1 MTLVPISKL
10 KFFPGNARRGDIDLI
25 AESLRKN
32 SQFAPIVVNKGTHAP
47 EYTNTILSGNHTT
60 MAAQRLGWDGIDV
73 HWVDFDADTC
83 RRVVLVANKSND
95 AATYDVDELLAL
107 IQDLPDLDATGFT
120 QSEVDALLEAI
131 EAPGEDE
138 LPDDLPADSE
148 GEGYALLVECDNADQ
163 RDTLKAQL
171 LAEGFNVGNA

>member
-1 MTLVPISKL
+1 
-10 KFFPGNARRGDIDLI
+10 
-25 AESLRKN
+25 
-32 SQFAPIVVNKGTHAP
+32 
-47 EYTNTILSGNHTT
+47 